1 MTAAVA
7 APPAAGDA
15 PARVHLATLKLAD
28 FRNYTTLSLALTPGL
43 VALVGDNGA
52 GKTNLL
58 EAVSLLSPGRGL
70 RRAPYEAIARQG
82 ASGGFAVAATLAGA
96 DGPVAIGTAVA
107 VSADGGRSRRIRID
121 GTDAS
126 GAEALL
132 DHLVVLWLTP
142 AMDGLF
148 TGPPG
153 DRRRFLDRLVLAID
167 PAHAGRVAA
176 YERVLSERNRLLEA
190 HDQDRSWLDAIEA
203 QIAELGVAIAA
214 ARAELVG
221 CLAALADAAGTAG
234 PGAFPAA
241 TLALAG
247 DLEADLAGRPAT
259 AAEDA
264 FRAALRDGRARD
276 RAAGR
281 ALAGPHRADLL
292 VTHRDKGMPAAL
304 ASTGEQK
311 ALLIGLV
318 LDHARLVASL
328 TGRTPILLLD
338 EVAAHLDVH
347 RRAGLFER
355 LGRLGAQ
362 ALMTGTDPLLFELL
376 GADAL
381 RLAVADGR
389 VAGR

>member
-1 MTAAVA
+1 MTAALA
-7 APPAAGDA
+7 TPPAAGDA

-28 FRNYTTLSLALTPGL
+28 VRNYAALSLALAPGL

-70 RRAPYEAIARQG
+70 RRAAYEAIARHG
-82 ASGGFAVAATLAGA
+82 SAGGFAVAATLAGA
-96 DGPVAIGTAVA
+96 DGPVAIGTAVTLA
-107 VSADGGRSRRIRID
+107 VDGGRSRRIRID
-121 GTDAS
+121 GTDAP

-132 DHLVVLWLTP
+132 DHLAVLWLTP

-167 PAHAGRVAA
+167 AAHAGRVAA
-176 YERVLSERNRLLEA
+176 YERVLSERNRLLESPD
-190 HDQDRSWLDAIEA
+190 HDRGWLDAVEA

-221 CLAALADAAGTAG
+221 CLAALADAAGAAG

-281 ALAGPHRADLL
+281 TLAGPHRADLL
-292 VTHRDKGMPAAL
+292 VTHRDKAMPAAL

-362 ALMTGTDPLLFELL
+362 TLMTGTDPLLFELL
-376 GADAL
+376 GEDAQ
-381 RLAVADGR
+381 RLTVADGR